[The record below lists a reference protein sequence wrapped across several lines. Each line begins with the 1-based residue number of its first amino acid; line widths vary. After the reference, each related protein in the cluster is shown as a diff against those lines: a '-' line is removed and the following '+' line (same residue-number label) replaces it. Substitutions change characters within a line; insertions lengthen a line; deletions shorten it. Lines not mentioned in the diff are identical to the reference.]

1 MGNMIRESLIG
12 YIKKCSTLL
21 GIGPMSLNCVDSVI
35 EISNNE
41 KIPLM
46 LIASRRQIDS
56 ENFGRGYVN
65 NWSTEEFASYVN
77 SKDKLGLT
85 YLARDHGGPWQ
96 SDIER
101 KEKFGLRKAM
111 DSAKKSF
118 KEDIDAGF
126 QILHLDPSIDIDGP
140 LKVEDSLERLFE
152 LYDFCC
158 NYAKKRGKEIIYE
171 IGTEEQTGSTN
182 TQEELEF
189 TLSKIFEFCI
199 KNKYPKPTFVV
210 IQTGT
215 KVKELRNIGSLDSCF
230 RVKKEIPPEIQIPQI
245 IRICKKYK
253 IYMKEHNADYLSDEV
268 LSWHPRLGIHAA
280 NVAPEFGVTESI
292 AFLNTLESNG
302 LKDIANQFIKL
313 SFDSGKWKKWIIKG
327 NKITDRDKAIIAGH
341 YNFSKP
347 EFVEIKNKAEKILLT
362 KNINL
367 DQKLKGEIKKAI
379 YRYLKNFRMIT

>member
-1 MGNMIRESLIG
+1 MIRETLIS

-118 KEDIDAGF
+118 KDDIDAGF
-126 QILHLDPSIDIDGP
+126 QILHLDPSIDIYGP

-215 KVKELRNIGSLDSCF
+215 KVKELRNIGSLDSSF

-245 IRICKKYK
+245 IRICNKYQ

-367 DQKLKGEIKKAI
+367 DLKLKEEIKKAI